1 MSAILLQEIEFTKE
15 EVLQG
20 LQQYGKET
28 YFQIQDIIYY
38 PYYFFEYQVSA
49 KSLLK
54 FNGKAAC
61 TIDGLGGRGAMVDVR
76 PSFSRKKVEVGRFP
90 ELVIGEEEAIVMA
103 ERFIFDNA
111 SSKAKFI
118 TMPKIT
124 EVQRNLFYRPF
135 WITDFKLDN
144 KKSGQLIVDAISG
157 SYHPL

>member
-15 EVLQG
+15 EVLLG
-20 LQQYGKET
+20 LQQYEKET
-28 YFQIQDIIYY
+28 YFQVQDMIYY

-54 FNGKAAC
+54 FKGKAAC
-61 TIDGLGGRGAMVDVR
+61 TIDGLGGRGAIVDVR
-76 PSFSRKKVEVGRFP
+76 PSFSRKKEEVGLFP
-90 ELVIGEEEAIVMA
+90 ELVIAEEEAIDA
-103 ERFIFDNA
+103 AKRFIFDHA
-111 SSKAKFI
+111 SSKAKFV

-124 EVQRNLFYRPF
+124 EVQRTLFYRPF
-135 WITDFKLDN
+135 WLTDYKLDN